1 MRTSMKPPPP
11 MFPAAGSTTASAKAV
26 ATAASTALPPFSRI
40 STPARE
46 ASSSSVVTI
55 PCAARTGSAGQ
66 AFSVKA
72 RSLYGAAF
80 CAWAPAHQPSQTAE
94 PSSHLITLCFFMA
107 NSRYEIRPA
116 RSRRGPF
123 RRAKSP
129 PQGKLWH
136 RRPSWQASLSR
147 HIEKPP
153 QASFARERVHGRKKS
168 LQTFEI
174 LFSLDG
180 PERFGSFRP
189 AVAPELRNQAG
200 IRRRVFDFD
209 LQKAGFPQQA
219 FILSG
224 RAEQEVS
231 DQTARR
237 DLLMRNDSGN
247 DQGIAEDEPPSRLQH
262 AIEFVQQFRAPGNVA
277 KHVIRK
283 NRVESRFFKR

>member
-72 RSLYGAAF
+72 RSLYGAGF
-80 CAWAPAHQPSQTAE
+80 CACAPAHQPSKTAE
-94 PSSHLITLCFFMA
+94 PRPSSHLITLCFFMT

-116 RSRRGPF
+116 RSRQGPF
-123 RRAKSP
+123 HPANSP
-129 PQGKLWH
+129 PQGNFGH
-136 RRPSWQASLSR
+136 RGPSWQASLLR
-147 HIEKPP
+147 QIEKPQ

-168 LQTFEI
+168 LQTVEI
-174 LFSLDG
+174 LLALDG

-189 AVAPELRNQAG
+189 AVAPALRNQAG
-200 IRRRVFDFD
+200 IAV
-209 LQKAGFPQQA
+209 
-219 FILSG
+219 
-224 RAEQEVS
+224 VS
-231 DQTARR
+231 LT
-237 DLLMRNDSGN
+237 S
-247 DQGIAEDEPPSRLQH
+247 ISRKP
-262 AIEFVQQFRAPGNVA
+262 ASRSKRSFSPGGL
-277 KHVIRK
+277 
-283 NRVESRFFKR
+283 